1 MSFIR
6 PSIKIKITVLHLNG
20 LHTAITVSKY
30 GGMGNKSNL
39 NIGKILPAPSVAQS
53 QNRYFLIACMFYLG
67 LSKSSTPTL
76 V

>member
-1 MSFIR
+1 MSFIC

-30 GGMGNKSNL
+30 GGTGNKSNL
-39 NIGKILPAPSVAQS
+39 NIGKILPAPSVVQS